1 MSDVTIYL
9 IRHGQTQW
17 SLNGKHT
24 GLTDI
29 PLTEEGKKEAASL
42 QPKLASISFDA
53 IFVSP
58 LIRVQETLHLALPD
72 ASAQLCEHLL
82 EWDYGKYEGIT
93 TKKIHKTDPD
103 WSIFSKGAPEGESL
117 EAVTKRVD
125 TLLAMLAGKGKT
137 IALFTSGH
145 ISRAIMA
152 RWVGQPVSFGAHLLS
167 STASVSQLSFERQN
181 RVIKKLNDTSHY
193 E

>member
-1 MSDVTIYL
+1 MSDITIYL
-9 IRHGQTQW
+9 IRHGQTKW
-17 SLNGKHT
+17 SLNGRHT

-29 PLTEEGKKEAASL
+29 PLTEEGKREAASL

-53 IFVSP
+53 VLASP
-58 LIRVQETLHLALPD
+58 LIRVQETLQLALPN
-72 ASAQLCEHLL
+72 AKAQVCKHLL

-93 TKKIHKTDPD
+93 TKKIHDIEPD
-103 WSIFSKGAPEGESL
+103 WSIFTKGAPEGESL

-125 TLLAMLAGKGKT
+125 DLLAMLEGQGKT
-137 IALFTSGH
+137 LALFTSGH

-152 RWVGQPVSFGAHLLS
+152 RWVGQSVSFGAHLLS
-167 STASVSQLSFERQN
+167 STASVSELSFEREN